1 MRSGD
6 ALHNVADSVNYLV
19 DQFRG
24 VVEQSRNISKDL
36 HLKAEGLE
44 GEEIE
49 SFRAKLNELQD
60 LMAGF
65 HLSQEEID
73 QARLNTNLAPDEAEK
88 PS

>member
-1 MRSGD
+1 MGI
-6 ALHNVADSVNYLV
+6 LHNVADSVNYLV

-44 GEEIE
+44 GKEIE

-73 QARLNTNLAPDEAEK
+73 QADSIPIWLQMRRKTIVR
-88 PS
+88 